1 MASITLSNLDSRHF
15 KQLRISTDCNGCS
28 MEEEARMILVHALNQ
43 NDCAKGR
50 GLESTSG
57 SEPMV
62 ELSWSCLL
70 VRAGM

>member
-43 NDCAKGR
+43 NDCAKGLGTR
-50 GLESTSG
+50 INQRFRADGG
-57 SEPMV
+57 V
-62 ELSWSCLL
+62 ELELPS
-70 VRAGM
+70 R